1 MKFPRIVE
9 GKSRESLSLCKAVFA
24 LPSPSAGAE
33 DSCGRDGLGVVGAS
47 IDEREGARS
56 DPVIGE
62 FKDNCA
68 SIGNIW
74 SRTAAGEGKGGMSI
88 TSEDVWRC
96 AAC

>member
-9 GKSRESLSLCKAVFA
+9 GESRVSLSLCKAVFA
-24 LPSPSAGAE
+24 LPSPSTRAV
-33 DSCGRDGLGVVGAS
+33 DSCGRDGPGVVGAS

-62 FKDNCA
+62 FKDSCA
-68 SIGNIW
+68 SVGNIW
-74 SRTAAGEGKGGMSI
+74 PRTAVREGKLGMLI
-88 TSEDVWRC
+88 TSKEIWRH